1 MKTIIKD
8 KSRIRQV
15 LEKLEQ
21 RQLEREFKSKN
32 ISDLIKK
39 IKKHK
44 NEEIR
49 ELEKENL
56 DEHHPSY
63 KDYKEGYIEGIKKCI
78 DILNINNS
86 L

>member
-21 RQLEREFKSKN
+21 QQLEREFKSKN
-32 ISDLIKK
+32 ISDLVKK
-39 IKKHK
+39 LKKHK

-49 ELEKENL
+49 ELENENL
-56 DEHHPSY
+56 DSHHPCY

-78 DILNINNS
+78 DILNLNKS